1 MTRAFDQAVQNSPSL
16 FDDLTLDIDLS
27 EIEVRLVPVKEIRRA
42 IVTGHYS
49 GVMPDATQEAFAA
62 YWNEIVVA
70 AVAYGPGGNSKTFGA
85 VVEGYDSS
93 NARELIRLWV
103 HPDAPKNTA
112 SFVVSKTLKMLPEQV
127 GLVVS
132 FADSGQGHF
141 GYVYQSLN
149 FVYCGMSNEG
159 IRYIDSTGVEVTAR
173 LANVYRMRNPEKFD
187 GMSLTQIRNHLGW
200 QPVKSHSKHRYCIGV
215 GRQKK
220 AVTRVL
226 MTKSLPYPKPDT
238 IEAGQE
244 LSTLDPQLPVIELL
258 ASPNSRLRQGI
269 GQL

>member
-16 FDDLTLDIDLS
+16 FDDLKLDIELG
-27 EIEVRLVPVKEIRRA
+27 EVEVRLVPVKEIRRA

-85 VVEGYDSS
+85 VVEGFDSS

-112 SFVVSKTLKMLPEQV
+112 SFVVSKTLKMLPDSV

-149 FVYCGMSNEG
+149 FFYCGMSNEG
-159 IRYIDSTGVEVTAR
+159 IRYVDSSGVEVTAR
-173 LANVYRMRNPEKFD
+173 LANVYKTRNPDKF
-187 GMSLTQIRNHLGW
+187 GEMSLSDIRNQLGW
-200 QPVKSHSKHRYCIGV
+200 QPVKSHAKHRYCIGV
-215 GRQKK
+215 GKQKRSVTK
-220 AVTRVL
+220 AL
-226 MTKSLPYPKPDT
+226 LAKSLPYPKPGR

-244 LSTLDPQLPVIELL
+244 LSTLDPQ
-258 ASPNSRLRQGI
+258 
-269 GQL
+269 

>member
-1 MTRAFDQAVQNSPSL
+1 MTRAFDQAVISASSL
-16 FDDLTLDIDLS
+16 FEDFSLEIDL
-27 EIEVRLVPVKEIRRA
+27 EQVEVRLVPVKEIRRA

-62 YWNEIVVA
+62 YWNEVVIA

-112 SFVVSKTLKMLPEQV
+112 SFVVSRSLKMLPEKV

-132 FADSGQGHF
+132 FADSGQGHA

-149 FVYCGMSNEG
+149 FYYCGMSGEG
-159 IRYIDSTGVEVTAR
+159 VRYVDSSGVEVTAR
-173 LANVYRMRNPEKFD
+173 LANVYRMRNPDKFAE
-187 GMSLTQIRNHLGW
+187 MSLAEIRQALGW
-200 QPVKSHSKHRYCIGV
+200 QPVKSHAKHRYCIGV
-215 GRQKK
+215 GKQKK
-220 AVTRVL
+220 AVTRAL
-226 MTKSLPYPKPDT
+226 EAKSLPYPKGDR
-238 IEAGQE
+238 IGVGQE
-244 LSTLDPQLPVIELL
+244 LSTLDPLTD
-258 ASPNSRLRQGI
+258 NTTI
-269 GQL
+269 GVEKSTAEEGR

>member
-1 MTRAFDQAVQNSPSL
+1 MA
-16 FDDLTLDIDLS
+16 LDIKL
-27 EIEVRLVPVKEIRRA
+27 EELVVKLVPVKEIRRA
-42 IVTGHYS
+42 VVTGHYS

-62 YWNEIVVA
+62 YWNEVVVA

-85 VVEGYDSS
+85 VVEGFDSS

-112 SFVVSKTLKMLPEQV
+112 SFVVSKTLKMLPDSV

-149 FVYCGMSNEG
+149 FYYCGMSNEG
-159 IRYIDSTGVEVTAR
+159 IRYLDSSGVEVTAR
-173 LANVYRMRNPEKFD
+173 LANVYKARNPDKFAE
-187 GMSLTQIRNHLGW
+187 MSLSEIREQLGW
-200 QPVKSHSKHRYCIGV
+200 KPVKSHAKHRYCIGV

-220 AVTRVL
+220 AVTRAL
-226 MTKSLPYPKPDT
+226 LAKSSSYPKPVT

-244 LSTLDPQLPVIELL
+244 LSTLDPQTDNTTIGSHKFTAED
-258 ASPNSRLRQGI
+258 RQ
-269 GQL
+269 

>member
-1 MTRAFDQAVQNSPSL
+1 MTRAFDQAVQNRPSL
-16 FDDLTLDIDLS
+16 FDNLKLKIALS
-27 EIEVRLVPVKEIRRA
+27 EVEVRLVPVKEIRRA

-62 YWNEIVVA
+62 YWNEVVIA

-85 VVEGYDSS
+85 VVQGFDSS

-112 SFVVSKTLKMLPEQV
+112 SFVVSKTLKMLPDSV

-149 FVYCGMSNEG
+149 FFYCGMSNEG
-159 IRYIDSTGVEVTAR
+159 VRYVDSSGVEVTAR
-173 LANVYRMRNPEKFD
+173 LANVYKTRNPDKFGD
-187 GMSLTQIRNHLGW
+187 MSLGDIRNQLGW
-200 QPVKSHSKHRYCIGV
+200 KPVKSHAKHRYCIGV
-215 GRQKK
+215 GKQKRTVTK
-220 AVTRVL
+220 AL
-226 MTKSLPYPKPDT
+226 LGKSMPYPKPVT

-244 LSTLDPQLPVIELL
+244 LSTLDPQTDNHSIGSLKLTAED
-258 ASPNSRLRQGI
+258 RQ
-269 GQL
+269 

>member
-1 MTRAFDQAVQNSPSL
+1 MTRAFDLAVQNSPSL
-16 FDDLTLDIDLS
+16 FDDLKLDIQIN
-27 EIEVRLVPVKEIRRA
+27 EIQVRLVPVKEIRRA

-49 GVMPDATQEAFAA
+49 AVMPDATQEAFAA

-112 SFVVSKTLKMLPEQV
+112 SFVVSKTLKMLPDAV

-132 FADSGQGHF
+132 FADSGQGHY

-159 IRYIDSTGVEVTAR
+159 VRYVDSTGTEVTAR
-173 LANVYRMRNPEKFD
+173 LANVYRMRNPDKFAD
-187 GMSLTQIRNHLGW
+187 KSLTEIREALGW
-200 QPVKSHSKHRYCIGV
+200 SPVKSHAKHRYCIGV
-215 GRQKK
+215 GKQKK
-220 AVTRVL
+220 AVTRALAV
-226 MTKSLPYPKPDT
+226 KSLPYPKPDR

-244 LSTLDPQLPVIELL
+244 LSTLDPQTD
-258 ASPNSRLRQGI
+258 SHSI
-269 GQL
+269 GVVKSTAEGRW